1 VETAPVDRRVRAL
14 FIAVGAAFIACTVPV
29 LASCLVHP
37 RERVVLYGVGD
48 DPGVFLWD
56 SRFRLR
62 AYHAASFDEAQ
73 ALLPHALL
81 LGGGTR
87 AIVIRCYRND
97 VQPKYSLT
105 PDDAVDVLVLSGPDR
120 GHSGWVIG
128 GDVRVILSRMQ
139 VRHGDHL

>member
-1 VETAPVDRRVRAL
+1 METRSVDRRVRAAL
-14 FIAVGAAFIACTVPV
+14 VAIGAAIVAYAAPV
-29 LASCLVHP
+29 SASCPVHS

-87 AIVIRCYRND
+87 AVVIRCYRND
-97 VQPKYSLT
+97 VQPKYSLR
-105 PDDAVDVLVLSGPDR
+105 PDDAIDVLVLSGPQR
-120 GHSGWVIG
+120 GRTGWVIG
-128 GDVRVILSRMQ
+128 GDVRIILSSAQLKR
-139 VRHGDHL
+139 